1 MNLKNVQ
8 TKERIAEIQNLYEAA
23 FPANE
28 RKPFAL
34 IQEKV
39 KSGQMEILAFEEEEN
54 FIGMAMVMM
63 DEDFILIDYFAMK
76 KEKRGE
82 GYGSRAIC
90 MLRNYYA
97 KKRIFLEI
105 AIVPE
110 KVETREDELKERR
123 KKFYLSNG
131 LKETKVYVKLFGVE
145 MELLTF
151 SKQIS
156 YEDYIG
162 IYLHIFGER
171 SRKYIQQVEKYDK
184 IGKKDVEV

>member
-39 KSGQMEILAFEEEEN
+39 KSGQMEILAFEEGEN

-82 GYGSRAIC
+82 GYGSRAIR

-97 KKRIFLEI
+97 KKRIF
-105 AIVPE
+105 
-110 KVETREDELKERR
+110 
-123 KKFYLSNG
+123 
-131 LKETKVYVKLFGVE
+131 
-145 MELLTF
+145 
-151 SKQIS
+151 
-156 YEDYIG
+156 
-162 IYLHIFGER
+162 
-171 SRKYIQQVEKYDK
+171 
-184 IGKKDVEV
+184 

>member
-1 MNLKNVQ
+1 
-8 TKERIAEIQNLYEAA
+8 
-23 FPANE
+23 
-28 RKPFAL
+28 
-34 IQEKV
+34 
-39 KSGQMEILAFEEEEN
+39 
-54 FIGMAMVMM
+54 
-63 DEDFILIDYFAMK
+63 
-76 KEKRGE
+76 
-82 GYGSRAIC
+82 

-105 AIVPE
+105 EIVPE

-151 SKQIS
+151 SELIS

-184 IGKKDVEV
+184 IGKKDLEV

>member
-8 TKERIAEIQNLYEAA
+8 TKERTAEIQNLYEAA

-34 IQEKV
+34 IQ
-39 KSGQMEILAFEEEEN
+39 
-54 FIGMAMVMM
+54 GMAMVMM

-82 GYGSRAIC
+82 GYGSRAIR

-105 AIVPE
+105 EIVPE
-110 KVETREDELKERR
+110 KVETREDELKGRR

-184 IGKKDVEV
+184 IEKKDVEV